1 MWEWSRSRPRD
12 PARIS
17 IFGKIRRAQPSKI
30 SRRAKAGRA
39 MTSDPE
45 KTAIPPAFAPG
56 KDLSPAARR
65 ALDEAALRRA
75 EIDARAADV
84 AKAKEHQGRGGLE
97 PVRYEDWEV
106 KGLASD
112 F

>member
-1 MWEWSRSRPRD
+1 MRPRLQTNPQD
-12 PARIS
+12 AAAPETD
-17 IFGKIRRAQPSKI
+17 G
-30 SRRAKAGRA
+30 AGLGA
-39 MTSDPE
+39 
-45 KTAIPPAFAPG
+45 APG
-56 KDLSPAARR
+56 KTLTAAARR
-65 ALDEAALRRA
+65 ALAEAALRRR
-75 EIDARAADV
+75 EIDARAAEI